1 MAIVTERDKETAK
14 AVANMLIAM
23 RIPPLTRNM
32 GHYERAK
39 ERWETLCLDPAE
51 YEPGIQQIADWIGV

>member
-1 MAIVTERDKETAK
+1 MTERDKETAK

-23 RIPPLTRNM
+23 RIPPMTKSL

-39 ERWETLCLDPAE
+39 DRWEGLCLDAE
-51 YEPGIQQIADWIGV
+51 DYEPGIQQIADWIGV